1 MADQT
6 FNIAKGK
13 IGQYFQNVEDGSPA
27 NSRIIMIVFNAGDT
41 DDAVRDCDTVA
52 AIEALASTAEVTNTN
67 YARKTIAAADITIT
81 VDDTNNRLDIDI
93 TDQTW
98 TAVAAGTAWT
108 DICLAYD
115 ADNTAGTDANLVPLT
130 WHDFAVTPDG
140 SDITAQINAAGVFRA
155 S

>member
-1 MADQT
+1 MADLV

-13 IGQYFQNVEDGSPA
+13 VAQYFQNVEDGSPA
-27 NSRIIMIVFNAGDT
+27 NAKVYMIVFNCSNT
-41 DDAVRDCDTVA
+41 DDEVRNCDTVA

-67 YARKTIAAADITIT
+67 YSRKEVLAADITIT
-81 VDDTNNRLDIDI
+81 VDDTNDRVDIDI
-93 TDQTW
+93 ADESW

-115 ADNTAGTDANLVPLT
+115 PDSTTGTDSTLVPLT

-140 SDITAQINAAGVFRA
+140 SDITAQINASGVFRA
-155 S
+155 A